1 HQTQPLKQMDE
12 NRPRLQGTTDVT
24 PKR

>member
-1 HQTQPLKQMDE
+1 RQMEE

>member
-1 HQTQPLKQMDE
+1 LRQMEE